1 MKSACGWFGAA
12 ISVLVV
18 CVLLT
23 PAAKAYGGSGHE
35 LFCQMAYELSQPA
48 TQRKLDAMADA
59 HPDYE
64 NFASIC
70 NWADHIKSDDRWG
83 YASPHHYVNFA
94 RTADKVTE
102 LDCPSQ
108 GCILSAIM
116 HHYNVLQY
124 NQDSWTSLAF
134 LAHFIG
140 DLHQPLHVSYAD
152 DRGGNRAQLD
162 FYGEP
167 SNLHWVWDSGM
178 LNKRG
183 VEPMKQKVSALLNG
197 VSPLAQ
203 AVALKRETVLE
214 WANESA
220 AITRGVYTDFSK
232 YQQVDDSYTALY
244 GPVLEQR
251 LQQGAQRLAAVL
263 DHIYGEK
270 N

>member
-1 MKSACGWFGAA
+1 MKNALAWLGSALSGLIVA
-12 ISVLVV
+12 
-18 CVLLT
+18 LLMT
-23 PAAKAYGGSGHE
+23 PTAKAYGGAGHE

-48 TQRKLDAMADA
+48 TQRKLDEMADA

-64 NFASIC
+64 NFADIC
-70 NWADHIKSDDRWG
+70 NWADHIKSDDRWN

-116 HHYNVLQY
+116 HHYNVLEH
-124 NQDSWTSLAF
+124 NRDSWTSLAF

-152 DRGGNRAQLD
+152 DLGGNRAQLE

-178 LNKRG
+178 LSKRD
-183 VEPMKQKVSALLNG
+183 VEPVAGKVVALLDG
-197 VSPLAQ
+197 VSPLTHSLQ
-203 AVALKRETVLE
+203 LDREMVLA

-220 AITRGVYTDFSK
+220 AITRGVYTDFS
-232 YQQVDDSYTALY
+232 QSPQVDERYTGQY
-244 GPVLEQR
+244 GPVLERR

-263 DHIYGEK
+263 DYLYAGK
-270 N
+270 D